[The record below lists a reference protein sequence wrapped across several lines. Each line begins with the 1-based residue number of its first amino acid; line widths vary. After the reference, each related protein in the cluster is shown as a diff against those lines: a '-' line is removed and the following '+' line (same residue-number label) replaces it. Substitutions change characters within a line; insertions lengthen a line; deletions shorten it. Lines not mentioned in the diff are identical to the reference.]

1 MEGQLLSADRVD
13 EVSVE
18 GEFFFLP
25 TMVPVLLIGLFGVRS
40 AMNRL
45 RHTYVPFKE
54 EPASSFKRQ
63 VVEKDFML
71 FCTLCENTPS
81 LFIFSFLIDSICQQV
96 SSVK

>member
-1 MEGQLLSADRVD
+1 MEGQLPADRVD

-18 GEFFFLP
+18 GEFFFLL
-25 TMVPVLLIGLFGVRS
+25 TIVPVLLIGLFGVRS

-45 RHTYVPFKE
+45 RTYVPFKE

>member
-1 MEGQLLSADRVD
+1 MEGQLPADRVD

-25 TMVPVLLIGLFGVRS
+25 TMVPVLLIGLFGVSS

-45 RHTYVPFKE
+45 RRTYVPFKE

-63 VVEKDFML
+63 IVERK
-71 FCTLCENTPS
+71 TLCFSVLYVKILPLS
-81 LFIFSFLIDSICQQV
+81 LYSLFLIDSICQQV